1 MGRPGIEVH
10 GGKLCAGS
18 GLDGSVG
25 DGSALAL
32 RRILFMYAGLRAAA
46 LLRLRDLTL
55 VAVPLGGVPHS
66 LRRRAFFHACAR
78 SVREPRREPTRI
90 RVR

>member
-1 MGRPGIEVH
+1 MGRPAIEVH
-10 GGKLCAGS
+10 A
-18 GLDGSVG
+18 
-25 DGSALAL
+25 GSALAL

-55 VAVPLGGVPHS
+55 VDVPLGGVPHS

-90 RVR
+90 RVIVESRSSR

>member
-1 MGRPGIEVH
+1 MGKA
-10 GGKLCAGS
+10 GGKAHAGNLRLGS

-25 DGSALAL
+25 DGSAQVL
-32 RRILFMYAGLRAAA
+32 RRILFMYAGLRAA
-46 LLRLRDLTL
+46 LLPLRDLTL
-55 VAVPLGGVPHS
+55 VSVSLGGVPHS